1 MSSITARPFV
11 LNNHIALASEMM
23 QVRLRVNQENYAML
37 AQIAAEEHAKCTAEV
52 TQHVGH
58 EINVGSSQQ
67 VQAFLYGKAEGQL
80 GLKVKLKHTPQGM
93 RPTADENALR
103 ELRVEAPQHKE
114 LLNAFIKERHIK
126 KKIESYIDVQFDE
139 DGCIGY
145 SANPAGTETNRWS
158 FSKSPRERGFNPQ
171 TTPKVMRLM
180 VEAPAGCVFIC
191 PDLPQADA
199 RIVAWDAQC
208 ERLIQLFSDASVQFH
223 LENCIRLAGAPGSPF
238 DGITREIAYGIND
251 AGQPWKEYAIDQYT
265 TGKAMGHAANYR
277 MQPKRL
283 AMELGIA
290 ISDARKLLD
299 IYLHQLYPEIAR
311 WQYSIKER
319 VAKVGYLETPWPM
332 LRRRTCYG
340 AWAELMLRGK
350 ISDPTWNE
358 LCAHIPQSV
367 VADIVNVGM
376 EKLWMEA
383 DYVRFHKHDHDS
395 YLASVPCDRLGN
407 ACRVALSGLRVEL
420 RIHDR
425 PLTMLPEMSYGRN
438 YGAMIEWKGEAEP
451 DEQRLAAAERKVLD
465 TEKVRKSLYGY
476 Y

>member
-1 MSSITARPFV
+1 MARPFTI
-11 LNNHIALASEMM
+11 NNHIALASEMM
-23 QVRLRVNQENYAML
+23 QVRLRVNQDHYAML
-37 AQIAAEEHAKCTAEV
+37 KQIASEEHTKCKAEV
-52 TQHVGH
+52 EGYTYSGF
-58 EINVGSSQQ
+58 NVGSSKD
-67 VQAFLYGKAEGQL
+67 VHGFLYGKAAGQL

-180 VEAPAGCVFIC
+180 VEAPAGSIFIC

-208 ERLIQLFSDASVQFH
+208 ERLIELFNDSTKQFH

-238 DGITREIAYGIND
+238 AGITRDIAYGTND
-251 AGQPWKEYAIDQYT
+251 AGQPWKEYSIDQYT

-277 MQPKRL
+277 MQAKRL

-290 ISDARKLLD
+290 VSDARKLLD

-350 ISDPTWNE
+350 IADPTWNE

-376 EKLWMEA
+376 EKLWEEA

-395 YLASVPCDRLGN
+395 YLASLPVARLGDG
-407 ACRVALSGLRVEL
+407 CRVALDGLRVTL
-420 RIHDR
+420 RLHDR
-425 PLTMLPEMSYGRN
+425 PLTMVPEMQYGRN
-438 YGAMIEWKGEAEP
+438 YGALVEWKGEAEP
-451 DEQRLAAAERKVLD
+451 DMARIEAAERKVLD
-465 TEKVRKSLYGY
+465 EEKVRKSLYGY

>member
-1 MSSITARPFV
+1 MSRPFTI
-11 LNNHIALASEMM
+11 NNHISIASEMM
-23 QVRLRVNQENYAML
+23 AMRLRVNQNNYAML
-37 AQIAAEEHAKCTAEV
+37 KQLASEEHAKCTAEV
-52 TQHVGH
+52 TQHVGA
-58 EINVGSSQQ
+58 EINVGSPKQ

-80 GLKVKLKHTPQGM
+80 GLKVKLKRTPQGM

-103 ELRVEAPQHKE
+103 ELRVEYPKYKE
-114 LLNAFIKERHIK
+114 LLNAFIKERHIA
-126 KKIESYIDVQFDE
+126 KKIQSYIDVQFDE

-180 VEAPAGCVFIC
+180 VEAPTGCVFIC

-208 ERLIQLFSDASVQFH
+208 ERLIELFNDTTKQFH
-223 LENCIRLAGAPGSPF
+223 LENCIRLAGAPSSPF
-238 DGITREIAYGIND
+238 AGLTRDIVYGVND

-277 MQPKRL
+277 MQAKRL

-311 WQYSIKER
+311 WQYGIKER

-350 ISDPTWNE
+350 IADPTWNE

-376 EKLWMEA
+376 EKLWEEA
-383 DYVRFHKHDHDS
+383 EHVRFHKHDHDS
-395 YLASVPCDRLGN
+395 YLASIPINRLGDT
-407 ACRVALSGLRVEL
+407 CRIALNGLRVEL
-420 RIHDR
+420 RLHDR
-425 PLTMLPEMSYGRN
+425 PLTMLPEMQYGRN
-438 YGAMIEWKGEAEP
+438 YGALVEWHGESTP
-451 DEQRLAAAERKVLD
+451 DESRLAAVEAKAIDEI
-465 TEKVRKSLYGY
+465 KVRKALYGY